1 MKMPP
6 KPIPKD
12 TLTKLGKI
20 TALSKAGLLSAE
32 LLALGIDS
40 SCISGLDTGRLLIRS
55 WNPI

>member
-1 MKMPP
+1 
-6 KPIPKD
+6 
-12 TLTKLGKI
+12 
-20 TALSKAGLLSAE
+20 LSAE